1 MHSGGGARSSRADQA
16 DQRRAELLDAAR
28 RVVLERGLAST
39 RVADIAKA
47 TNVSGGLIHYHFATK
62 DDLITEMLR
71 STSDTEVQR
80 LKEIAAEP
88 GTAVQRLDRVLR
100 FYIPASRSDQSW
112 ILWLDAWA
120 VGVREEHVRT
130 ILLELEGAWIEI
142 LGRVIAEGVAAGELV
157 CDDPQGSAERIDG
170 MLDGLVVRY
179 TLHAGNMSRSRLLHH
194 ARVAAAREVGLDP
207 SVFPADPAEAP

>member
-1 MHSGGGARSSRADQA
+1 MQSGGARGSRADQA
-16 DQRRAELLDAAR
+16 DHRRAELLEATR

-39 RVADIAKA
+39 RVADIARA

-62 DDLITEMLR
+62 DDLITAMLR
-71 STSDTEVQR
+71 STSGAEVQR
-80 LKEIAAEP
+80 LKEIVTDP
-88 GTAVQRLDRVLR
+88 GTAVERLDRVLR

-120 VGVREEHVRT
+120 VGVREAHVRA
-130 ILLELEGAWIEI
+130 ILLELEGAWIATLAE
-142 LGRVIAEGVAAGELV
+142 VITEGVAAGEFV
-157 CDDPQGSAERIDG
+157 CDDPEGAAERIDG

-179 TLHAGNMSRSRLLHH
+179 TLHAGNMSRGRLLHH

-207 SVFPADPAEAP
+207 AIFEG

>member
-1 MHSGGGARSSRADQA
+1 M
-16 DQRRAELLDAAR
+16 
-28 RVVLERGLAST
+28 LERGLAST

-71 STSDTEVQR
+71 STSESEVQR
-80 LKEIAAEP
+80 LKEIAADP
-88 GTAVQRLDRVLR
+88 GTAVERLDRVLR

-120 VGVREEHVRT
+120 VGVREAHVRT

-142 LGRVIAEGVAAGELV
+142 LAEVIAGGVRGGEFV
-157 CDDPQGSAERIDG
+157 CDDPQGAAERIDG

-179 TLHAGNMSRSRLLHH
+179 TLHAGNMSRGRLLHH

-207 SVFPADPAEAP
+207 AIFPA

>member
-1 MHSGGGARSSRADQA
+1 MHSGAGARGSRADQA
-16 DQRRAELLDAAR
+16 DQRRAELLEAAR

-39 RVADIAKA
+39 RVADIARA

-71 STSDTEVQR
+71 STSDSEVQR
-80 LKEIAAEP
+80 LREIVAEP

-120 VGVREEHVRT
+120 VGVREEHVRR
-130 ILLELEGAWIEI
+130 ILLELEGSWIEI
-142 LGRVIAEGVAAGELV
+142 LGLVISEGVASGEFA
-157 CDDPQGSAERIDG
+157 CDDPVGSAERIDG

-179 TLHAGNMSRSRLLHH
+179 TLHTGTMSRSRLLHH
-194 ARVAAAREVGLDP
+194 ARVAAAREVGLDL
-207 SVFPADPAEAP
+207 SVFAVEPADAP

>member
-1 MHSGGGARSSRADQA
+1 MHSEEGTRSSRADQA
-16 DQRRAELLDAAR
+16 DQRRAELLEAAR

-71 STSDTEVQR
+71 STSDAEVQR
-80 LKEIAAEP
+80 LKEIAAGP
-88 GTAVQRLDRVLR
+88 GTAVERLDRVLR

-130 ILLELEGAWIEI
+130 ILLELEGAWIDI
-142 LGRVIAEGVAAGELV
+142 LGQVIADGVAAGEFV

-179 TLHAGNMSRSRLLHH
+179 TLHAGNMSRGRLLHH

-207 SVFPADPAEAP
+207 EVFSS